1 MTRTS
6 TLRFLRSDDRSR
18 QLFSELASAQQ
29 RALQM
34 EIGVPTTADRRRT
47 GMLSQISGR

>member
-6 TLRFLRSDDRSR
+6 TLRFLRSNDRSR
-18 QLFSELASAQQ
+18 QLFSELASVQQ

-34 EIGVPTTADRRRT
+34 QIGVATTPGPRRT
-47 GMLSQISGR
+47 GMLSQISDR